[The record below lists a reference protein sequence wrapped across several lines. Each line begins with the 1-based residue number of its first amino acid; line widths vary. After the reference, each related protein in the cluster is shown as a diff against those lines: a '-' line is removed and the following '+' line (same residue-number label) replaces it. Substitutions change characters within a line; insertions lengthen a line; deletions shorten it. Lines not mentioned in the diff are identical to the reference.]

1 MGNFVKIRRL
11 LIQDAAMLKEAGLY
25 TGSRLEVEE
34 RIRSIIVDRTKLPY
48 VVEIPDGDSM
58 HLVCIAVFIPV
69 GIDSANYNLY
79 LDFADR
85 SSFDVVEKTI
95 DRLLYKAFF
104 DKKIH
109 KVSLVIEQDDEVLEN
124 SALACGMIQEAVL
137 HDEIRVSEGKYKD
150 AGLFYCL
157 LPEYRGYNV
166 GFVPFQRGVCAIYGT
181 DEYVD
186 RITIFH
192 YGEKIIDD
200 LAASVAGYLDLLDDE
215 GCLRSR
221 NSEQYSLLEDSVLP
235 DEVRKAVEQLREYF
249 IKDRTAFD
257 INCRF
262 MTGTSFQHQVWYALT
277 DIPYG
282 STVSYE
288 DIAYKLTDD
297 PNEARKLTRAVGAA
311 CSENPIQIA
320 IPCHRVIGKNGKL
333 IGYAQGVD
341 IKDFLLQHESLFLTI
356 I

>member
-1 MGNFVKIRRL
+1 MSNFVKIRRL
-11 LIQDAAMLKEAGLY
+11 LIQDAVMLKEAGLY
-25 TGSRLEVEE
+25 SGSRSEVEE

-48 VVEIPDGDSM
+48 VVEKQIDDQIK
-58 HLVCIAVFIPV
+58 LICIAVFIPV
-69 GIDSANYNLY
+69 GLDSANYNLY

-85 SSFDVVEKTI
+85 SSFDIVEETI

-109 KVSLVIEQDDEVLEN
+109 KVSLVIEQDDTVLEN
-124 SALACGMIQEAVL
+124 SAVACGMIQEAVL
-137 HDEIRVSEGKYKD
+137 HDEIRVSDGKYKD

-166 GFVPFQRGVCAIYGT
+166 GFVPFQRGVCAVYGT

-192 YGEKIIDD
+192 YGEEPDDD
-200 LAASVAGYLDLLDDE
+200 LIVSVAGYLDLIDE
-215 GCLRSR
+215 EGRFRGR
-221 NSEQYSLLEDSVLP
+221 NSEQYSLLEDASLP
-235 DEVRKAVEQLREYF
+235 SEVQKAVEQLREYF
-249 IKDRTAFD
+249 IKERTAFD

-262 MTGTSFQHQVWYALT
+262 KTGTSFQHQVWYALT

-282 STVSYE
+282 TTVSYE
-288 DIAYKLTDD
+288 DIALKLNSD
-297 PNEARKLTRAVGAA
+297 PEEARKLTRAVGAA
-311 CSENPIQIA
+311 CSDNPIQIA

-333 IGYAQGVD
+333 IGYAKGVD